1 MGDYADESKDLYP
14 RYYAGRMLLAMP
26 GMTDDNFNRAVIA
39 MCVHDEHGALGVN
52 VGRAIEGLSLAELL
66 SGLDIEAPHL
76 GHVPVMHG
84 GPVDPQRGFVL
95 HSPDW
100 GGQDS
105 MAVSDHWALS
115 GSMDILKAIASG
127 QGPSRYIAALG
138 YSGWGAGQLEH
149 EMSSHG
155 WFLGDYIPEDL
166 ARTAPGQRWDACFAA
181 CGVKASLLSGEI
193 GQA

>member
-1 MGDYADESKDLYP
+1 MGDYADESKGLYP

-26 GMTDDNFNRAVIA
+26 GMADDNFNRAVIA
-39 MCVHDEHGALGVN
+39 MCVHDEHGALGIN
-52 VGRAIEGLSLAELL
+52 VGTAIEGLSLTELL
-66 SGLDIEAPHL
+66 SSFDIDAPDL
-76 GHVPVMHG
+76 GHVPVMLG
-84 GPVDPQRGFVL
+84 GPVDPQRGFIL

-105 MAVSDHWALS
+105 MAVGDHWALS
-115 GSMDILKAIASG
+115 GSMDVLKAIASG

-155 WFLGDYIPEDL
+155 WFLGDYVPEDL

-181 CGVKASLLSGEI
+181 CGVNASLLSGHT

>member
-1 MGDYADESKDLYP
+1 
-14 RYYAGRMLLAMP
+14 ML
-26 GMTDDNFNRAVIA
+26 
-39 MCVHDEHGALGVN
+39 
-52 VGRAIEGLSLAELL
+52 
-66 SGLDIEAPHL
+66 
-76 GHVPVMHG
+76 G
-84 GPVDPQRGFVL
+84 GPVDPQRGFIL

-105 MAVSDHWALS
+105 MAVGDHWALS
-115 GSMDILKAIASG
+115 GSMDVLKAIASG
-127 QGPSRYIAALG
+127 RGPSRYIAALG

-155 WFLGDYIPEDL
+155 WFLGDYVPEDL

-181 CGVKASLLSGEI
+181 CGVNASLLSGHT